1 MAKRTSGAS
10 DKKAAAVRK
19 QQEKAVA
26 RRRAKEQKLQKRN
39 ERTFAKSLANFQES
53 SFERARAFV
62 DGQLDDNPSWIRP
75 LADLIR
81 DGALQTLLRTTS
93 TSAGA
98 AGAADSGQAGPGRWT
113 GKAKTFEEMPSE
125 AKTFMLLKVG
135 VRVDDGISED
145 ILDSFFAVQFM
156 VHLDTPLPAGARAY
170 ETLEKFATE
179 RFEALGGHRVA
190 PNVTSQFDKK
200 CFSLDGNTVTNAL
213 TGEEASLPPIRDGDK
228 WVLEDED
235 LPTASVTSEANPH
248 LSFGCR
254 TLFENL
260 RAIDPKAK
268 WVLEKKK

>member
-10 DKKAAAVRK
+10 DKKAAAVKK
-19 QQEKAVA
+19 QQEKAAA
-26 RRRAKEQKLQKRN
+26 RRREKEQKLQKRN

-98 AGAADSGQAGPGRWT
+98 ADSGQAGPGRWT
-113 GKAKTFEEMPSE
+113 GKAKTFEEMPFE
-125 AKTFMLLKVG
+125 AKTFMLQKVG

-190 PNVTSQFDKK
+190 PSVTSQFDKK
-200 CFSLDGNTVTNAL
+200 CFSLEGNTVTNAL
-213 TGEEASLPPIRDGDK
+213 TGDEASLPPIADGDK
-228 WVLEDED
+228 WVLEDEG

-254 TLFENL
+254 TLFDNL
-260 RAIDPKAK
+260 RSIDLMAK